1 VGEQTTKVIDTEDDY
16 IEHVEEVKLKTKR
29 VAFVMAVASFVVIAI
44 IYGIF
49 IPIVRAGVTGLPS

>member
-1 VGEQTTKVIDTEDDY
+1 MIDTEDDY

-29 VAFVMAVASFVVIAI
+29 VAFVMAVASLVVIAI

-49 IPIVRAGVTGLPS
+49 IPIVRVGVTGLPS